1 MCTAFVSI
9 DPSSPTPVVVLSVR
23 DEYAGRDWL
32 PPDRHWASRPALVGG
47 RDLAAGGTWL
57 ALDPGGAGEP
67 PRMACLLNGFGPP
80 AAPAVRLSRGDL
92 PLMAA
97 TDGGLDL
104 DLLDPQRYDPF
115 HLVRA
120 QAGEVSVL
128 SWSGHE
134 LAERLL
140 PPGLHVVV
148 NDGPEGRAANRT
160 ASQRAGRMMAARI
173 AHFRPLLAAAARP
186 EPTAGPADAPTGE
199 AWGQWLPIAAGD
211 GLDLDD
217 PAALIQRRDFGD
229 GRIWG
234 STSVSLV
241 ALGPAEARYDFN
253 SVPGSGAWHRIGLG
267 PRTPSTR
274 PAEVPTA

>member
-9 DPSSPTPVVVLSVR
+9 DPGSPTPVVVLSVR

-32 PPDRHWASRPALVGG
+32 PPDRYWPSRPALVGG
-47 RDLAAGGTWL
+47 QDLLAGGSWL
-57 ALDPGGAGEP
+57 ALNPGSAGEP
-67 PRMACLLNGFGPP
+67 PRMACLLNGFGP
-80 AAPAVRLSRGDL
+80 AADPTVRLSRGDL
-92 PLMAA
+92 PLMAVA
-97 TDGGLDL
+97 DGGLDL
-104 DLLDPQRYDPF
+104 LDPERYDPF
-115 HLVRA
+115 HLVCA
-120 QAGEVSVL
+120 QAGEVRVL

-134 LAERLL
+134 LVERLL

-148 NDGPEGRAANRT
+148 NDGLEGRAANRT
-160 ASQRAGRMMAARI
+160 ASERAGGMMAARV
-173 AHFRPLLAAAARP
+173 AHFRPRLAAAARP
-186 EPTAGPADAPTGE
+186 EPTVSPTGAPTGE

-253 SVPGSGAWHRIGLG
+253 SVPGSGAWHRVGLD
-267 PRTPSTR
+267 PRTPSTE
-274 PAEVPTA
+274 PAEVLTA